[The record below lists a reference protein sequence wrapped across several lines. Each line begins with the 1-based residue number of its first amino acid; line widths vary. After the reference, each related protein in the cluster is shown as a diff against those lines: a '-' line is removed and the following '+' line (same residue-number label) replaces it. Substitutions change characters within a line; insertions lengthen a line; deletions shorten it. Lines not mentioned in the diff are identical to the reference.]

1 MIRLPTMAFSRP
13 PAAPGGGVFSV
24 KTESESPPMPLY
36 SRMPRIRTSQPRPK
50 AVATQARVLA
60 MALRR
65 RRPA

>member
-1 MIRLPTMAFSRP
+1 MMAFNRP

-24 KTESESPPMPLY
+24 NTESDSPPMPSN
-36 SRMPRIRTSQPRPK
+36 SRMPRISTSQPRPK
-50 AVATQARVLA
+50 AVAIQASVLA